1 MRQASHIK
9 GYNLR
14 NLKKNIHI
22 NPNRN
27 DVIKSKNNETENQS
41 KPQEMK
47 KTKNVFFE
55 DTNIKQIYGKI
66 NLWRR
71 AQVFNIRNKKGE
83 TTESAE
89 I

>member
-1 MRQASHIK
+1 M
-9 GYNLR
+9 N
-14 NLKKNIHI
+14 
-22 NPNRN
+22 
-27 DVIKSKNNETENQS
+27 
-41 KPQEMK
+41 

-55 DTNIKQIYGKI
+55 DTNIKQIYGKV

-71 AQVFNIRNKKGE
+71 AQVFNIRNEKGE